1 MRAIFP
7 RRSISLKGLTIKMKR
22 QIYLDNAA
30 TTKIRPEA
38 MAEYVRVSE
47 NLWGNPSSLHSLGND
62 AEHVISAAKQT
73 ILNTLGAKDSDI
85 IFTASGTEANNI
97 AIIGRALSKER
108 YKKGAKI
115 ITTHGEHASVSMPLL
130 ELEKQGFKV
139 ATLSTKGGKIDM
151 DELARELT
159 KDVILVSVMM
169 VNNETGAVY
178 NIPAIARAVR
188 AKCPEAIL
196 HVDATQGYMKIPFT
210 KAGIG
215 ADLITISSHKIE
227 GPKGVGA
234 LIVGKDVLKTRG
246 LAPIVH
252 GGGQE
257 LGLRSGTENV
267 PGVAAFAEAAR
278 LAHSELSERIKKM
291 STLRDRLVE
300 KISTDERLSEISLT
314 LPENHAPHILNLTLP
329 AIKSETMLH
338 YLSSEGIFVSSGSA
352 CSSNGGHVS
361 SALTAYG
368 RSSEDADSSIRVSFS
383 ASNTEDDV
391 DALCEALTKG
401 LEKLARIKR

>member
-1 MRAIFP
+1 MRPTSEKLIP
-7 RRSISLKGLTIKMKR
+7 SLERSTIKMKR

-30 TTKIRPEA
+30 TTRIRPEA

-47 NLWGNPSSLHSLGND
+47 DLWGNPSSLHSLGSD
-62 AEHVISAAKQT
+62 AERVLTTSKQT
-73 ILNTLGAKDSDI
+73 ILNTLGAKDSEI

-115 ITTHGEHASVSMPLL
+115 ITTLGEHASVSMPLE
-130 ELEKQGFKV
+130 ELKKQGFKV
-139 ATLSTKGGKIDM
+139 AALSTKDGKIDM
-151 DELARELT
+151 DELIKELT
-159 KDVILVSVMM
+159 PDVILVSVMM

-178 NIPAIARAVR
+178 NIPAIARAMK

-234 LIVGKDVLKTRG
+234 LIVGKDVMKNRG
-246 LAPIVH
+246 IAPIVH

-257 LGLRSGTENV
+257 MGLRSGTENV
-267 PGVAAFAEAAR
+267 PGIAAFAEAAK
-278 LAHSELSERIKKM
+278 LAHSELSARIGKM
-291 STLRDRLVE
+291 NNLRNRLVE
-300 KISTDERLSEISLT
+300 KIASDERLSEISLT

-352 CSSNGGHVS
+352 CSSNGGHLS

-368 RSSEDADSSIRVSFS
+368 RSDEDADSSIRVSFS
-383 ASNTEDDV
+383 PSNTEEDV
-391 DALCEALTKG
+391 DALAEALCRG

>member
-1 MRAIFP
+1 M
-7 RRSISLKGLTIKMKR
+7 
-22 QIYLDNAA
+22 IYFDNAA
-30 TTKIRPEA
+30 TTKPAVEVIA
-38 MAEYVRVSE
+38 DITWCLE
-47 NLWGNPSSLHSLGND
+47 NVWGNPSSIHSEGVKARQILEQSREKVAKYIN
-62 AEHVISAAKQT
+62 AEP
-73 ILNTLGAKDSDI
+73 DEI
-85 IFTASGTEANNI
+85 IFCSSGSEANNI

-115 ITTHGEHASVSMPLL
+115 ITTHGEHASVSMPLV

-300 KISTDERLSEISLT
+300 KISTDEKLSEISLT

-352 CSSNGGHVS
+352 CSSNGGHLS

-368 RSSEDADSSIRVSFS
+368 RSSEDADSSVRVSFS
-383 ASNTEDDV
+383 PANTEEDV
-391 DALCEALTKG
+391 DALIEALANG
-401 LEKLARIKR
+401 LERLARIKR